1 MKINK
6 IILLL
11 LLNPLSVKSMHRS
24 DLLDFNSIIPHA
36 PEEQIRESLKDFLKS
51 PNTDLDSLLSNTYLA
66 VGQAPL
72 YALHLACCFDSMNDL
87 IQIML
92 AKSKRPELLEDV
104 IGRRAL
110 AYCAKRNSTP
120 ENAKLLLACAKEKNL
135 NLAKILAPID
145 NETFLDIALRTNKIE
160 FCDLFLQ
167 HGITEYKFENLI
179 CFKADVLKLEYPAQL
194 KEMLLL
200 LFRYRTLD
208 ATSFPKID
216 DCFNKLS
223 SHILPM
229 MLLSILNTT
238 NGFKELVE
246 YVSIAQAE
254 HANQESFLSRIPTER
269 ITLLQEYQMQRAFL
283 KSDEIHQQNNP
294 AIKAHPKDKEKVKK
308 DKCIVA

>member
-11 LLNPLSVKSMHRS
+11 LLNPLSVKSMRRS
-24 DLLDFNSIIPHA
+24 DLLDYNSIIPHA
-36 PEEQIRESLKDFLKS
+36 PEEQILESLKDFLKS

-87 IQIML
+87 IQTML

-120 ENAKLLLACAKEKNL
+120 ENAKLLLAYAKERNF
-135 NLAKILAPID
+135 NLAKMLAPID

-179 CFKADVLKLEYPAQL
+179 CFKADVLNLEYPAQL

-216 DCFNKLS
+216 DCYRKMTS
-223 SHILPM
+223 YGLPM
-229 MLLSILNTT
+229 MLVSILNSIEA
-238 NGFKELVE
+238 FKTFVRDISLAEIEHSNQKSFFRLIPVE
-246 YVSIAQAE
+246 I
-254 HANQESFLSRIPTER
+254 
-269 ITLLQEYQMQRAFL
+269 ITLLQEYQMHCSFL
-283 KSDEIHQQNNP
+283 KGATIHPGNWS
-294 AIKAHPKDKEKVKK
+294 IMKTHVKAQKKVKK

>member
-51 PNTDLDSLLSNTYLA
+51 PNTDLDSLLPNTYLA

-92 AKSKRPELLEDV
+92 AKSKQPQLLEDE

-120 ENAKLLLACAKEKNL
+120 ENAKLLLAYAKERNF
-135 NLAKILAPID
+135 NLAKMLAPID

-179 CFKADVLKLEYPAQL
+179 CFKAEVLSLDYPAQL
-194 KEMLLL
+194 KAMLLL
-200 LFRYRTLD
+200 LFRYRILD
-208 ATSFPKID
+208 VTSFSAID
-216 DCFNKLS
+216 DCLKKMS
-223 SHILPM
+223 YYTLPT
-229 MLLSILNTT
+229 MLVSILKSMES
-238 NGFKELVE
+238 FEAFVR
-246 YVSIAQAE
+246 YISIAQIE
-254 HANQESFLSRIPTER
+254 HSNPKSFFRRIPVEI
-269 ITLLQEYQMQRAFL
+269 ITLLQEYQMHCSFL
-283 KSDEIHQQNNP
+283 KGATIHPGNWS
-294 AIKAHPKDKEKVKK
+294 IMKTHVKAQKKVKK
-308 DKCIVA
+308 DKCIVS